1 MTQPRHC
8 PAVLIAAPASG
19 QGKTTVTAALARLHR
34 NQGRKVRVFKCGPD
48 FLDPMILERASG
60 APVYQLDMWMVG
72 EQESR
77 RLLWEAAGEAD
88 LILIEGV
95 MGLFDGTPSSADLAR
110 HFGVPVLGV
119 IDGTAMAQ
127 TFGALALGLARY
139 QPDLPFAGVLANRVG
154 TVRHAQLLEGSLTE
168 GLRWYGALSRETGIE
183 LPSRHLGLVQASE
196 LNDLDLRLDAAADS
210 LASSCDVALPPAV
223 EFAAPEMIAAEPL
236 LAGVRIAVA
245 RDEAFAFT
253 YGASLDLLRAMGAEL
268 FFFSPIRDTGLPEAD
283 SLYLPGGYPELHHV
297 ALSQN
302 TPMLTAIRAHHAAG
316 KPLLAECG
324 GMLYLLDSLTD
335 VEGTR
340 AELVGLLAGD
350 AVMQKRLAALA
361 LQAVE
366 LPEGLLRGHTYH
378 HSLTS
383 TELEPIARGLSP
395 NGGRGAEAVY
405 REGRMTA
412 SYVHFYFPSNP
423 SAIAALFVPDL
434 EAAFASKP
442 APTGDP
448 LIPQCR
454 SWLASEEAMTDNAF
468 SEAERAA
475 VYRAIAERRDM
486 RHFSGGTVEPE
497 LLRRLLEAAH
507 QAPSVG
513 LMQPWRFI
521 RISDRAL
528 RGNIQQLVEDERIR
542 TAEALGE
549 RSDEFMK
556 LKVEGIN
563 DCAEVLVAALMD
575 DRERHIFGRRT
586 LPEMDMASLSCAIQ
600 NLWLASRA
608 EGLGMGWVSLFEP
621 QALADLLGLP
631 AGAKPLAV
639 LCLGPVKEFYPAPML
654 VLEGWAQTRP
664 LSELLYENYWGVSQ

>member
-1 MTQPRHC
+1 MNQPRHC

-34 NQGRKVRVFKCGPD
+34 NLGRKVRVFKCGPD
-48 FLDPMILERASG
+48 FLDPMIHERASG

-154 TVRHAQLLEGSLTE
+154 TLRHAQLLEGSLTE
-168 GLRWYGALSRETGIE
+168 GVRWYGALSRETGIE

-196 LNDLDLRLDAAADS
+196 LNDLDVRLDAAAQA
-210 LASSCDVALPPAV
+210 LGSSCEVALPPPV
-223 EFAAPEMIAAEPL
+223 TFAAPEVIEAEPL

-268 FFFSPIRDTGLPEAD
+268 KFFSPIHDRQLPEAD
-283 SLYLPGGYPELHHV
+283 SLYLPGGYPELHHQ
-297 ALSQN
+297 ALSAN
-302 TPMLTAIRAHHAAG
+302 TAMLDAIRAHHAAG

-340 AELVGLLAGD
+340 AELVGLLQGD
-350 AVMQKRLAALA
+350 AVMQKKLAALA
-361 LQAVE
+361 LQSIE
-366 LPEGLLRGHTYH
+366 LPEGTLRGHTYH

-383 TELEPIARGLSP
+383 TEWAPIARGLSP

-405 REGRMTA
+405 RQGRLTA

-423 SAIAALFVPDL
+423 GAVAALFAPDL
-434 EAAFASKP
+434 ETVIAGKP
-442 APTGDP
+442 APTGECISNVGAG
-448 LIPQCR
+448 L
-454 SWLASEEAMTDNAF
+454 LA
-468 SEAERAA
+468 
-475 VYRAIAERRDM
+475 
-486 RHFSGGTVEPE
+486 
-497 LLRRLLEAAH
+497 
-507 QAPSVG
+507 
-513 LMQPWRFI
+513 
-521 RISDRAL
+521 
-528 RGNIQQLVEDERIR
+528 
-542 TAEALGE
+542 
-549 RSDEFMK
+549 K
-556 LKVEGIN
+556 
-563 DCAEVLVAALMD
+563 
-575 DRERHIFGRRT
+575 
-586 LPEMDMASLSCAIQ
+586 
-600 NLWLASRA
+600 
-608 EGLGMGWVSLFEP
+608 
-621 QALADLLGLP
+621 
-631 AGAKPLAV
+631 
-639 LCLGPVKEFYPAPML
+639 
-654 VLEGWAQTRP
+654 RP
-664 LSELLYENYWGVSQ
+664 